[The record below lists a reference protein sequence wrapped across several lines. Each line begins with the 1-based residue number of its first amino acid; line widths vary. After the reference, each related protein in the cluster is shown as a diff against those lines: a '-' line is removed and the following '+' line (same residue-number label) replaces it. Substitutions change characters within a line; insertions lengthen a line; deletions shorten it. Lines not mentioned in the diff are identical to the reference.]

1 MSETVVDAK
10 TLAAKLRQQVSIDD
24 PTTGKV
30 APDVVAASSPIWPEN
45 PAWTR
50 IRLIAV
56 TEQGNRRLEE
66 YMFTPS
72 DAARP
77 NLPTFAGCDQPVAVV
92 FERAAD
98 GRSVA
103 RLYAAHQLVEDR
115 KPILEVDAGIHAERS
130 ADDILATYFHALHSA
145 DVDATLATF
154 AAEGYMQH
162 SNGERHSGSEK
173 LRAAFTKFFKPGP
186 IVLRYCNKTDA
197 GDITALE
204 CYMPS
209 GRPAVA
215 VYQRASAEKML
226 AARLYL

>member
-1 MSETVVDAK
+1 MSGTLVDAK
-10 TLAAKLRQQVSIDD
+10 TLATRLRQQVSIDD

-30 APDVVAASSPIWPEN
+30 APDVVAARSPIWPEN
-45 PAWTR
+45 PAWTQ

-77 NLPTFAGCDQPVAVV
+77 NLPTFAGCDQPVAVM
-92 FERAAD
+92 FELDAD

-115 KPILEVDAGIHAERS
+115 KPILAVDAGIHAERS
-130 ADDILATYFHALHSA
+130 AD
-145 DVDATLATF
+145 VDATLATF
-154 AAEGYMQH
+154 APEGYMQH

-215 VYQRASAEKML
+215 VYHRASAEKML